1 MSCCDFTD
9 ELIRNEMLEQIDSFN
24 EMIMANVTNS
34 LYVDNNLPNP
44 STFVPMYSYD
54 YAIEDKKLKKMKKSF
69 IKVYN
74 WYSLEKYKEAV

>member
-1 MSCCDFTD
+1 MNCCDTD
-9 ELIRNEMLEQIDSFN
+9 KLVSIEMLEQIQYFD
-24 EMIMANVTNS
+24 EMIMANITNS

-44 STFVPMYSYD
+44 DIFVPMYSYD
-54 YAIEDKKLKKMKKSF
+54 FAIEDKKLKKTKKAF